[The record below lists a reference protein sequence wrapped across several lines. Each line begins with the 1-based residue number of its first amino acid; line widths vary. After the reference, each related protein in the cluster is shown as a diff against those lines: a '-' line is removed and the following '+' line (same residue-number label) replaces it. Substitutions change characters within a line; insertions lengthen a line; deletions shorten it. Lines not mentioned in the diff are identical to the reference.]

1 MASRRVGYLTRV
13 AAVATTVVVIT
24 GCSSSGGGSNSTT
37 KGSETQASSGKVTI
51 GLSLLS
57 AENPFYNGIATGIKD
72 AAKAMNVDLQT
83 SFANNS
89 ISTQAT
95 QIQSFVARG
104 VDGILAS
111 PGDPTSLLASY
122 KQAMS
127 KKVPIMSVANDIS
140 DPQTENGFI
149 GADWG
154 SYGKQIAQWTCEH
167 FTGQSGEVA
176 MILGPAGLSYV
187 KQMSKPYRDYMEQ
200 SCPKLKVVFSKNL
213 PDETVANALPAAQQA
228 LAAHP
233 NISVIFGGND
243 SDAAGAIQAL
253 QKAGKIGKVM
263 VTGFD
268 GDPIGLQNVQK
279 GLQAMTISLNPHAWG
294 ELAMKTM
301 VDAIHGQLPESHL
314 VPIETNLLDSS
325 TIEAFCAKNSCSA
338 K

>member
-1 MASRRVGYLTRV
+1 MRSRRAGYLTCV
-13 AAVATTVVVIT
+13 AVFAAACTIIA
-24 GCSSSGGGSNSTT
+24 GCSSGGGTGSAAAGTT
-37 KGSETQASSGKVTI
+37 SGSSSGKITI

-57 AENPFYNGIATGIKD
+57 AENPFYNGIAAGIKD
-72 AAKAMNVDLQT
+72 AAKSMNVDLQT
-83 SFANNS
+83 SFASNS

-95 QIQSFVARG
+95 QIESFVARG
-104 VDGILAS
+104 VDGILTS
-111 PGDPTSLLASY
+111 PGDPTSLLAAY
-122 KQAMS
+122 KEAMD

-140 DPQTENGFI
+140 DTSNETAFI

-154 SYGKQIAQWTCEH
+154 TYGKQIAEWTCQH
-167 FTGQSGEVA
+167 FTGQSGEIA
-176 MILGPAGLSYV
+176 MIVGPAGLSYV
-187 KQMSKPYRDYMEQ
+187 QQMTKPYKDYMTQ
-200 SCPKLKVVFSKNL
+200 SCPKLKVVFSQNL
-213 PDETVANALPAAQQA
+213 PDETVANALPVAQQA

-294 ELAMKTM
+294 ELALKTM
-301 VDAIHGQLPESHL
+301 VDAIHGQLPANHL
-314 VPIETNLLDSS
+314 VPIQTTLLDKSN
-325 TIEAFCAKNSCSA
+325 IADFCSKNKC
-338 K
+338 

>member
-1 MASRRVGYLTRV
+1 MASRRVGYWTWVAV
-13 AAVATTVVVIT
+13 AAAAVVIA
-24 GCSSSGGGSNSTT
+24 GCSSSGGGNSSSTN
-37 KGSETQASSGKVTI
+37 GSKTGSPGGKVTV

-57 AENPFYNGIATGIKD
+57 AENPFYNGIAAGIKD
-72 AAKAMNVDLQT
+72 AAKAMTVDLQT

-104 VDGILAS
+104 VDGILSS
-111 PGDPTSLLASY
+111 PGDPTSLLAAY
-122 KQAMS
+122 KQAMD

-140 DPQTENGFI
+140 DPSAEKGFI

-154 SYGKQIAQWTCEH
+154 TYGKQIAEWTCQH

-176 MILGPAGLSYV
+176 MIIGPAGLSYV
-187 KQMSKPYRDYMEQ
+187 QQMSKPYRDYMEQ
-200 SCPKLKVVFSKNL
+200 SCPKLKIVFSQNL

-233 NISVIFGGND
+233 NISVFFGGND

-268 GDPIGLQNVQK
+268 GDPIGLQNVEK

-294 ELAMKTM
+294 ELALKTM
-301 VDAIHGQLPESHL
+301 VDAIHGQMPENHL
-314 VPIETNLLDSS
+314 VPIETTLLDSS
-325 TIEAFCAKNSCSA
+325 NIQSFCAKNNCRA
-338 K
+338 H